1 MYGTDVYENRRYVH
15 VGRKSKERLCKIWL
29 EPEVEIAK
37 SGELSISE
45 QREVIEIT
53 RQFRSR
59 LLENWEKVV
68 RGEKVEIL
76 KID

>member
-1 MYGTDVYENRRYVH
+1 
-15 VGRKSKERLCKIWL
+15 LCKIWL